1 MTRELISREFAEA
14 DSSDFCW
21 SLFDFL
27 RSAIGLPMLVQMNS
41 DLDLQPEF

>member
-1 MTRELISREFAEA
+1 MTREIISREFAEA

-27 RSAIGLPMLVQMNS
+27 RSANGLSTMVPGYS
-41 DLDLQPEF
+41 DGFFA